1 MDNETLSDV
10 LSNLFQFSIA
20 GLTVGK
26 LLGAAVLALVGLV
39 VIKLLLGML
48 ERLLTRMKV
57 EPTLLGMGR
66 AVLKVLMLLLLV
78 LMVVGYLGL
87 PLSPLVAGLSV
98 VGLAVSL
105 GVQNFLTNVV
115 GGLQLLASHPFK
127 VGDYV
132 EAGGCAGMV
141 QEIGMFYTKVIT
153 PDNKLIQ
160 LPNSSIVSA
169 NITNYSYEPLR
180 RVDLTITA
188 SYDAPVE
195 TVKRSLSSVVK
206 AHPKTLDD
214 PAPII
219 RVNNYLS
226 SSIEYTVRAWCSN
239 ADYWEV
245 YFDLMEGVKTAF
257 DRDGIEM
264 TYDHLNVHMME
275 H

>member
-26 LLGAAVLALVGLV
+26 LLGAAVLVLVGLV

-132 EAGGCAGMV
+132 EAGGCAGTV

-226 SSIEYTVRAWCSN
+226 SSIEYIVRAWCSN

>member
-26 LLGAAVLALVGLV
+26 LLGAAVLVLVGLV

-132 EAGGCAGMV
+132 EAGGCAGTV

>member
-132 EAGGCAGMV
+132 EAGGCAGTV